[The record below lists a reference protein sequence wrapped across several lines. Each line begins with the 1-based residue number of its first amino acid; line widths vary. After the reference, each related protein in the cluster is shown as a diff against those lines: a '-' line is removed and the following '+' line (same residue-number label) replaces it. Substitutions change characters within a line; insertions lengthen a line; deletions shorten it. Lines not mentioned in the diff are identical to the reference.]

1 MSNVLSTIKSLQKGD
16 RVKVT
21 TYSLLKS
28 GIPKTYFGEFQ
39 DYEPRHGDFVFTVNV
54 DQGSTDLLGAAKT
67 TPMNFRNS
75 TVRNVEKYEL

>member
-1 MSNVLSTIKSLQKGD
+1 MSNTLSTLKKLQKGD

-28 GIPKTYFGEFQ
+28 GMPKTYFGTFE
-39 DYEPRHGDFVFTVNV
+39 DYEPRSGDFVFTINVN
-54 DQGSTDLLGAAKT
+54 QGETTLLGNFKT

-75 TVRNVEKYEL
+75 TVRKLELI

>member
-1 MSNVLSTIKSLQKGD
+1 MSNVLTKIKSLQKGD

-21 TYSLLKS
+21 TSSLLQS

-54 DQGSTDLLGAAKT
+54 DQGETNLIGASKP

-75 TVRNVEKYEL
+75 TVRNVEKY